1 MTKKLDRGTKKVQ
14 AKRAGMVRQSERQ
27 TTVFKLKVP
36 YACRKIGT
44 DVLKIGQQGKG
55 SKRKALPFGG
65 TSRVTNDLYGG
76 AKKVGA
82 QSVENPVNSLHEPC
96 ICQHT
101 MHSYDSFP

>member
-1 MTKKLDRGTKKVQ
+1 MQ

-65 TSRVTNDLYGG
+65 TSRVTTFLGG
-76 AKKVGA
+76 QKRWAHRVLRKGKKRVKG
-82 QSVENPVNSLHEPC
+82 
-96 ICQHT
+96 
-101 MHSYDSFP
+101 